1 MCVNYQTVTAQQLV
15 QYFQPAAP
23 VVAEGKP
30 EIWQD
35 DEAPI
40 LIAHQQQR
48 RAVMAAYSII
58 PKKQF
63 APGVKRFSTM
73 NARAETIASLRSF
86 AQPWR
91 DGQRCLVPMT
101 GFYEPNYESGRAER
115 WSIRR
120 PDEAPFA
127 VAGLFRTWSDAHGQT
142 TYSFTQMTINADT
155 HPLMQRFHRPQDEK
169 RSLVIVLPEHY
180 DAWLQCTDPKQAQVF
195 LRPFAPA
202 FLCAHAAPQNR
213 RRELNHELF

>member
-23 VVAEGKP
+23 VVAEWKP

-63 APGVKRFSTM
+63 APGAKRFSTM

-101 GFYEPNYESGRAER
+101 GFYEPNYELGRAER

-120 PDEAPFA
+120 ADEAPFA
-127 VAGLFRTWSDAHGQT
+127 VAGLFRTWLELDGQT
-142 TYSFTQMTINADT
+142 TYSFTQMTINADA
-155 HPLMQRFHRPQDEK
+155 HPLMQRFHRPEDEK
-169 RSLVIVLPEHY
+169 RSLVIILPQHY
-180 DAWLQCTDPKQAQVF
+180 DDWLQCSDPRQAQAF
-195 LRPFAPA
+195 LRNCASEL
-202 FLCAHAAPQNR
+202 LCAQAAPQDR
-213 RRELNHELF
+213 RRQLNHELF